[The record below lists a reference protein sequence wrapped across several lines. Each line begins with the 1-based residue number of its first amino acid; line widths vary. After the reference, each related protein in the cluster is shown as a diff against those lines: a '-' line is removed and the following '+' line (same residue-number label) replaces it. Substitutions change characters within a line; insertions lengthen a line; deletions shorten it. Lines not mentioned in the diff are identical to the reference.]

1 MRKNFF
7 SNDKRTRT
15 HPCRTERS
23 FFMKKW
29 IAPVLVLAFTVLLIL
44 WGKGITEKILK
55 NHTDKNTRALKS
67 PRQEILLYETIC
79 MENPINLYF

>member
-1 MRKNFF
+1 
-7 SNDKRTRT
+7 
-15 HPCRTERS
+15 
-23 FFMKKW
+23 MKKW

-67 PRQEILLYETIC
+67 PTQEILLYETIC